1 MSAETAIELIRK
13 NSKKLTPQRLEIF
26 KSLVNSKKPMTAK
39 EIHTKVKR
47 AQPSIGLDTV
57 YRNLIMLTD
66 QGYVSKINLKSKAT
80 TLFEYQGENHHH
92 HHAICLECDKVFC
105 IDFCKLLK
113 KLPIPDDDSG
123 FAIKSHVFEIYGICT
138 NCP

>member
-1 MSAETAIELIRK
+1 MSAETAIELMRK

-47 AQPSIGLDTV
+47 IQPSIGLDTV

-80 TLFEYQGENHHH
+80 TLFEYQGENHQH
-92 HHAICLECDKVFC
+92 HHAICLKCDKVFC

-113 KLPIPDDDSG
+113 QLPIPDDDSG

-138 NCP
+138 NCQ